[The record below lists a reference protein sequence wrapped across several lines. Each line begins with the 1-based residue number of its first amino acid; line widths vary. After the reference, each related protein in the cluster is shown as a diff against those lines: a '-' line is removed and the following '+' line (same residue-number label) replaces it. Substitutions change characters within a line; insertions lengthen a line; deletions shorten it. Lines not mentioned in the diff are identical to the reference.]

1 MSALSSLSG
10 LAGLQTSSTAAAA
23 AKNKLGKDDF
33 LKLMIAQ
40 MRNQNP
46 MEPQKDTEFI
56 AQLAQFSQLEGIDKL
71 NTTVNSLLSMQ
82 GLTQGANLIG
92 KSVVYDKDAAGNSA
106 SGTVDSVKANNGQ
119 IQLMIGANTVNL
131 SQIRSVAASTSASSA
146 TGPSA

>member
-119 IQLMIGANTVNL
+119 IQLIIGANTVNL